1 MCGIAGIVDARSGW
15 DTEAA
20 LSRMVSSLRHRG
32 PDGKGTALICGQES
46 WRVGL
51 GHTRLSIID
60 LSDAASQPMRDE
72 VTGNW
77 IVFNGEIYNFRE
89 IRAELIVLGHSFKSN
104 SDTEVILKGYAQWGL
119 NVIKRLSGMF
129 ALALWDEKKKTLL
142 LARDPLGIKPL
153 YLYDNGKG
161 CWVFASEV
169 RSILASGVVRA
180 KIDPE
185 AVQDYLAYG
194 AVLAPRTIIHGIESF
209 LPGQYATLSP
219 HGTQRVRYWNP
230 IEVAVQARLTYR
242 FEEAVEI
249 VRGALSQSARRHL
262 VSDVQVAAFLS
273 GGIDS
278 SVITSFLRHAA
289 GGEDL
294 KAFSLV
300 FGQSRYDER
309 AYVDAVSRKL
319 RLQTTQMEL
328 SEEYFARHLDR
339 ALDSLDQPSLDGVNS
354 YFVARLVR
362 DHGIKV
368 AISGTGGDE
377 LFGGYD
383 TFRRVRIAHHA
394 GVSIPRTI
402 RHGIAHILGL
412 PLSQR
417 PSKKKLVEYLRAPV
431 SVAHYCAISRRLF
444 APEEIV
450 RMTGVPCRPDDQIL
464 PEYLVSGLSA
474 LDGQLETAISL
485 METQLY
491 MQNVLLRDID
501 SASMASSLEVRV
513 PLLDKEL
520 VEISLRLPAEMKRP
534 RHTNKPLL
542 VEAARSYLPPAL
554 FSRPK
559 KGFTIP
565 IAEWIR
571 ATLRHEIGRFLDDP
585 ARLETIGIRPEQTR
599 EIWRTYRESQRSEG
613 WARVWALYSLARWAD
628 RHSLI
633 GV

>member
-15 DTEAA
+15 DVEAA
-20 LSRMVSSLRHRG
+20 MSRMVASLRHRG
-32 PDGKGTALICGQES
+32 PDGKGSALVRSHES

-72 VTGNW
+72 ATGNW

-89 IRAELIVLGHSFKSN
+89 IRAELIVLGHSFKSH

-119 NVIKRLSGMF
+119 TVIKRLSGMF

-169 RSILASGVVRA
+169 RSILASGVFRA

-194 AVLAPRTIIHGIESF
+194 AVLAPRTIIHGIESL
-209 LPGQYATLSP
+209 LPGQFVTLNS
-219 HGTQRVRYWNP
+219 HGVQRVRYWNP
-230 IEVAVQARLTYR
+230 IEVAVQARLTDR

-262 VSDVQVAAFLS
+262 VSDVPVAAFLS

-278 SVITSFLRHAA
+278 SVIASFLRNSA

-319 RLQTTQMEL
+319 RLPTTQMEL
-328 SEEYFARHLDR
+328 TEEYFARHLDL

-354 YFVARLVR
+354 YFIARLVH

-383 TFRRVRIAHHA
+383 TFRRVRLANHA
-394 GVSIPRTI
+394 GVSIPWAI
-402 RHGIAHILGL
+402 RHGIAHILDL

-417 PSKKKLVEYLRAPV
+417 PSKKKLIEYLRAPV

-444 APEEIV
+444 APEEIA
-450 RMTGVPCRPDDQIL
+450 RMTGVPRRPDDQIL

-491 MQNVLLRDID
+491 MQNILLRDID

-542 VEAARSYLPPAL
+542 VEAARGYMPPAL

-559 KGFTIP
+559 KGFAIP

-571 ATLRHEIGRFLDDP
+571 ATLRQEIGRFLDDP
-585 ARLETIGIRPEQTR
+585 ARLETIGIRPELTR
-599 EIWRTYRESQRSEG
+599 EIWRNYREGQRSEG

-628 RHSLI
+628 RHSVL